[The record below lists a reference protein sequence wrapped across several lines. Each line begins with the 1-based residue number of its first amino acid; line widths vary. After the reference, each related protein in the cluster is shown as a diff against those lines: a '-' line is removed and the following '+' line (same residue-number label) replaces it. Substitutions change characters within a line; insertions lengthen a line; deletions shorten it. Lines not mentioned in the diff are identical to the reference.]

1 MGNLL
6 SAPLTVEPDTITAGD
21 TVRIR
26 RDDLSSLYPQGEGY
40 ALVYHFQ
47 RTGGAI
53 DAVDATWDA
62 EGWLITVA
70 ASGWEPGP
78 RSWSAVVTHGS
89 YGRRTIA
96 SGSLTVLPDP
106 TVVDASF
113 DPRSHAR
120 KVLDAIEAVIER
132 RASKT
137 HEETTLSDGRQVKSI
152 PHAELMRLRGHYAA
166 LVAAEQRQSDQ
177 RRGLR
182 RGLRRGGG
190 TLKARF

>member
-1 MGNLL
+1 MGNQL
-6 SAPLTVEPDTITAGD
+6 AEPLMLEPGSITAGD
-21 TVRIR
+21 TVRFR
-26 RDDLSSLYPQGEGY
+26 RDDLSSLYPQTEGY
-40 ALVYHFQ
+40 ELKYHFQ
-47 RTGGAI
+47 RAGGAI
-53 DAVDATWDA
+53 DTVTASWDA

-70 ASGWEPGP
+70 ASGWAPGA

-96 SGSLTVLPDP
+96 SGTVIVLPDP
-106 TVVDASF
+106 TVVDANF

-152 PHAELMRLRGHYAA
+152 PHAELMKLRSHYAA
-166 LVAAEQRQSDQ
+166 LVAGEERQADQ
-177 RRGLR
+177 R

-190 TLKARF
+190 TLKVRF